1 MERITIFAMIL
12 ANMIPGTAM
21 IFITNSTNVDE
32 IWNVNDRVIITIP
45 SLKAKPFFGCNK
57 KDKKTEGKSIDKQE
71 LFCALKQTFF
81 FLR

>member
-1 MERITIFAMIL
+1 MLMKFGMSMI
-12 ANMIPGTAM
+12 
-21 IFITNSTNVDE
+21 
-32 IWNVNDRVIITIP
+32 DRVIITIP

-81 FLR
+81 FLRQFEEI